1 MLAFS
6 QDKLAK
12 PASYIPS
19 HIIDAFFGPLACIV
33 DGLRRCKMFLWL
45 QDKKLRYTTIRELDR
60 LNDDYLDDIGIK
72 KRSDIRPMVKALV
85 KRRREGQYRSTWF

>member
-19 HIIDAFFGPLACIV
+19 HIIDAFLGPLASIV
-33 DGLRRCKMFLWL
+33 DGLRRCKIFRWL
-45 QDKKLRYTTIRELDR
+45 QEEKLRYTTIRELDR

-72 KRSDIRPMVKALV
+72 KRSDIRPFVNALV
-85 KRRREGQYRSTWF
+85 KRRRERRHRPMRF